1 MPNSHRPPPG
11 VVHMEVDGVL
21 DLHHFRPREVPG
33 LVREYLHECKRLG
46 IDEVRI
52 IHGKGKGVLRAIVQD
67 ILAADPEV
75 HSFGPAHDGSGW
87 GVTIAR
93 LGAKPHASR
102 GTSENRTGE
111 ERKAAGGNAWWR
123 RLLGKLRKPNSGQ
136 G

>member
-1 MPNSHRPPPG
+1 MPKPRQPTPG

-21 DLHHFRPREVPG
+21 DLHHFRPREVPD

-67 ILAADPEV
+67 ILASDSEV

-93 LGAKPHASR
+93 LGAKPHATR
-102 GTSENRTGE
+102 ATSENPADEGQKT
-111 ERKAAGGNAWWR
+111 AGGDAWWR
-123 RLLGKLRKPNSGQ
+123 RLLRKLTKPNSGP